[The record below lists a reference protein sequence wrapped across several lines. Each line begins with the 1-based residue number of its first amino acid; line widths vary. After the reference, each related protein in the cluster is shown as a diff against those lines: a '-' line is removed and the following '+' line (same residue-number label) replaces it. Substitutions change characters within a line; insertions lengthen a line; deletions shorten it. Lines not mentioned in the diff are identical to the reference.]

1 MSTTPI
7 LVTGAAGFAG
17 SHLVERLAQ
26 SLEVVGWSRSAP
38 PHEVSRL
45 ARWTHI
51 DLLDRDRVR
60 AEILALRP
68 ARVYHCAGVPHVGAS
83 WQHSAEPLAGNVLA
97 THYLLDALRRA
108 GGPCRVL
115 VAGSATVYA
124 PSPAPLREDDP
135 IAPNSPYARTKLA
148 QEQLCVRAVE
158 EDGVEVIVTR
168 PFNHTGPRQ
177 RPDFAA
183 PGMARQI
190 ALIER
195 GQLPPRI
202 KVGNLDAQ
210 RDLTDVRDT
219 VRAYELLMQHGR
231 AGEVYNVA
239 SGVARPIRT
248 VLDMLVQR
256 ARVPVE
262 VSVDLDRLRPLDT
275 PVIVGDAT
283 RLRSETGW
291 APRIPFDQT
300 LDDLLDYWRSRT
312 GGSG

>member
-1 MSTTPI
+1 MSTAPI

-17 SHLVERLAQ
+17 SHLVERLAA
-26 SLEVVGWSRSAP
+26 SADVVGWSRSDP
-38 PHEVSRL
+38 PREVSGL
-45 ARWTHI
+45 ARWTHL

-68 ARVYHCAGVPHVGAS
+68 STVYHCAGVPHVGAS
-83 WQHSAEPLAGNVLA
+83 WQRSAEPLAGNVLA

-124 PSPAPLREDDP
+124 PSPRPLREDDP

-148 QEQLCVRAVE
+148 QEQLCVRAVK
-158 EDGVEVIVTR
+158 EDGVDVIVAR

-177 RPDFAA
+177 RPDFVA

-195 GQLPPRI
+195 GELPPLI
-202 KVGNLDAQ
+202 EVGNLDAQ

-219 VRAYELLMQHGR
+219 VRGYELLMEHGK

-239 SGVARPIRT
+239 SGVARSIRS

-256 ARVPVE
+256 ASVAVE
-262 VSVDLDRLRPLDT
+262 VSVDPDRLRPLDT
-275 PVIVGDAT
+275 PIILGDAT
-283 RLRSETGW
+283 RLRSATGW
-291 APRIPFDQT
+291 APRIPFEQT
-300 LDDLLDYWRSRT
+300 LDDLLEYWRSRVRAN
-312 GGSG
+312 S